1 MNPSVQYLF
10 FISTP
15 QIKKESSMNRIKVLI
30 ADDHYVVRLGLK
42 ILINSFEDFEVVL
55 DVENGQEVLD
65 NIEAADY
72 FILDLEM
79 PVLDGIN
86 VLEKIKHNFPE
97 KKIILLTNCMYIPTL
112 VKAKNLKPHGFLF
125 KDGMH
130 EDIKI
135 CLYEVKKGSYYTGQ
149 NCRAFFER
157 HKEEIHNVKHLI
169 QNLDFLSKTE
179 IKILYQISKNL
190 STTEIA
196 DILFNSPKTIDNH
209 RTNIAK
215 KLDISGYNNLHYI
228 AVKYKLLIDSMY
240 KSIS

>member
-1 MNPSVQYLF
+1 
-10 FISTP
+10 
-15 QIKKESSMNRIKVLI
+15 MNRLKVLI

-42 ILINSFEDFEVVL
+42 ILINSFEDFEVVSE
-55 DVENGQEVLD
+55 VENGQEVLN
-65 NIEAADY
+65 NIEIADY

-79 PVLDGIN
+79 PILNGIE
-86 VLEKIKHNFPE
+86 VLEKIMHNFPE
-97 KKIILLTNCMYIPTL
+97 KKIVLLTNCMYIPTL
-112 VKAKNLKPHGFLF
+112 VKAKKIKPHGFLF

-135 CLYEVKKGSYYTGQ
+135 CLDEVKKGNYYTGK

-157 HKEEIHNVKHLI
+157 HKEEIHYVEHLI
-169 QNLDFLSKTE
+169 QNLDLLSKTE

-190 STTEIA
+190 STPEIA
-196 DILFNSPKTIDNH
+196 DALFNSPKTIDNH

-240 KSIS
+240 NLIS